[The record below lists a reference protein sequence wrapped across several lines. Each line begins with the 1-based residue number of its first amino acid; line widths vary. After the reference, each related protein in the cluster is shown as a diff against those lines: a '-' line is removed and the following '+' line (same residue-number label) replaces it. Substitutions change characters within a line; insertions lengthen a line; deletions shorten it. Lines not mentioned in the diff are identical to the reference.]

1 MATEPILY
9 QIDPEFDSLRTMLGE
24 AFNRLGIGG
33 YWGDDPYGLAE
44 ELLPYFVPV
53 EPCVHGRIDAHWG
66 PHYVADATSNH
77 DREYR
82 EWCRG
87 AMPGG
92 V

>member
-1 MATEPILY
+1 MATEPLY
-9 QIDPEFDSLRTMLGE
+9 RIEYHPTCTFYDDGE
-24 AFNRLGIGG
+24 CINQTGEYACLCGSSNARHKK
-33 YWGDDPYGLAE
+33 
-44 ELLPYFVPV
+44 VPV

-82 EWCRG
+82 EWCKG